1 MLGGTMKEPKHW
13 IKIHEATL
21 GHHEMLDNV
30 QDVLADMNIDCY
42 NDIELAKKNQCDLYV
57 IFEKQ
62 Q

>member
-1 MLGGTMKEPKHW
+1 MKEPKHW
-13 IKIHEATL
+13 IKIHEATI

-62 Q
+62 E